1 MKKTL
6 KKWLENLKNRFWNTK
21 TARTVLNLLFVA
33 SNIVSIVL
41 ISDKMILGLSF
52 AGSFV
57 IYVFVDSIIK
67 AVNDVNSEMPN
78 FGKRFTKKR
87 QDGSVVIEDGKLYEA
102 ILYLYAIEEY
112 IEKGR

>member
-1 MKKTL
+1 MNKTL
-6 KKWLENLKNRFWNTK
+6 KKWIENFKNRFWNTK

-41 ISDKMILGLSF
+41 SSDKSLLITSF
-52 AGSFV
+52 AVSV
-57 IYVFVDSIIK
+57 TVYAVVDSIIK
-67 AVNDVNSEMPN
+67 AVNDVHSEMPN
-78 FGKRFTKKR
+78 FGRRFTKKR

-112 IEKGR
+112 MEGSR